1 MIVEQHL
8 RQLAGLAAGLCLD
21 AGVRLR
27 AGDKG
32 WAWEPQRRTIHV
44 ARRDLESRGPTYC
57 AGVLAHEVGH
67 YHVTRYHMFD
77 VEFPSRP
84 VLDMILNGIE
94 DPRVNTWIQVRYPG
108 TVWWFDRLTEVD
120 GRSVHSLPI
129 PHTIRFAIEA
139 AREELLGWEPLP
151 PRAPVPAP
159 VRQALAE
166 TYEARIEYSRTLPP
180 VELSPCH
187 APGDLVRLYDA
198 EVKPRLAEP
207 SARWV
212 GGWEQEIRLSQA
224 RSLALAEKR
233 ILPAA
238 AKLWEADLDRMAQ
251 HLGRD
256 ANLRR
261 HAREAV
267 NANNFAQLAG
277 IVNAAFGQDLPEVP
291 TASHLREL
299 GRKVLESWLKQ
310 VRAPDNGPLASRPL
324 YDPTTMLLINGIP
337 EAYTNAH
344 IQVADQIE
352 RLVRDLEEV
361 LRPRR
366 RLADRSG
373 FASGRRLDLR
383 KAMAFSSDPRR
394 HDEMWRRPTIPRR
407 RDTAFLLLVDL
418 SGSMR
423 GEKTA
428 AAMAGTVL
436 LSESLD
442 RVQVPFAVYGFQ
454 DVLIPFCESGE
465 GLNPMTR
472 AAIGAMGEEIAGN
485 RPGGNN
491 QPLYND
497 DGPCVV
503 DAGNK
508 LLEEPAKEHVLIVV
522 SDGVPEGRR
531 STPEDLHT
539 GVKALG
545 AVPGLRVVGIGLG
558 AGTEHVKDFYPESR
572 AGVPADRLAEEI
584 GALLRQALLA
594 GERSVVGVRS

>member
-1 MIVEQHL
+1 MSVEQHL

-32 WAWEPQRRTIHV
+32 WCWEPERRTIHV

-67 YHVTRYHMFD
+67 YHVSRYHLFH

-84 VLDMILNGIE
+84 VLDMVLNGIE
-94 DPRVNTWIQVRYPG
+94 DPRVNTWIQARYPG
-108 TVWWFDRLTEVD
+108 TAWWFDRLAEVD
-120 GRSVHSLPI
+120 GRAVEALPI
-129 PHTIRFAIEA
+129 PASVRFSIEA
-139 AREELLGWEPLP
+139 AREELMGWQPLP
-151 PRAPVPAP
+151 PRAPVPAC

-166 TYEARIEYSRTLPP
+166 TFAARQEFSRTLPP
-180 VELSPCH
+180 AELSPSYS
-187 APGDLVRLYDA
+187 PGELARLYDS
-198 EVKPRLAEP
+198 EVRPRLTEP
-207 SARWV
+207 SARWL
-212 GGWEQEIRLSQA
+212 GGWEQEIRLWTL
-224 RSLALAEKR
+224 RSLQVAETR

-238 AKLWEADLDRMAQ
+238 ERLWQADVERMARY
-251 HLGRD
+251 LAGDAGVKRKARD
-256 ANLRR
+256 AVAGGNLP
-261 HAREAV
+261 V
-267 NANNFAQLAG
+267 LAG
-277 IVNAAFGQDLPEVP
+277 LVNTAFREEPATGSVRPQ
-291 TASHLREL
+291 TREL
-299 GRKVLESWLKQ
+299 AKRVIEAWLRQ

-324 YDPTTMLLINGIP
+324 FDPATMLQISGIP

-344 IQVADQIE
+344 LQVADQIE
-352 RLVRDLEEV
+352 RLVRELEEV

-383 KAMAFSSDPRR
+383 KAMAFASDPRR

-407 RDTAFLLLVDL
+407 RDTTFLLLVDL

-428 AAMAGTVL
+428 AAIAGTVL
-436 LSESLD
+436 LAESLD

-454 DVLIPFCESGE
+454 DVLIPFCEFGE
-465 GLNPMTR
+465 GLTSMTR
-472 AAIGAMGEEIAGN
+472 AAIGAMGEEINGT

-503 DAGNK
+503 EAGNR

-539 GVKALG
+539 AVAELSR
-545 AVPGLRVVGIGLG
+545 VPGLRVVGIGLG
-558 AGTEHVKDFYPESR
+558 VGTEHVRDYYPESK

-584 GALLRQALLA
+584 GALLRGALVA
-594 GERSVVGVRS
+594 GERSMVGLRS